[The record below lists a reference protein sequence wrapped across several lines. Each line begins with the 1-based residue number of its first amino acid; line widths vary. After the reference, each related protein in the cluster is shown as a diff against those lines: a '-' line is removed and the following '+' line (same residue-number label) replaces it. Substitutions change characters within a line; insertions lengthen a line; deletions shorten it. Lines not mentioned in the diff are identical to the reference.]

1 MPSMWLSDMQSTLPL
16 NPDAPAQT
24 EGRYYHGISLLT
36 LSSHRNWGSLLLGR
50 YVWSPADQELCIDS
64 LAGGLFLFGGV
75 LMFFD
80 RAM

>member
-1 MPSMWLSDMQSTLPL
+1 MWLSDMQSTLPS
-16 NPDAPAQT
+16 NPDAQAQT
-24 EGRYYHGISLLT
+24 EGGRIIMEVCKLT
-36 LSSHRNWGSLLLGR
+36 LSSDRDWGGILLGR
-50 YVWSPADQELCIDS
+50 YVWSLADQKLFIDS